1 MEEKSLLL
9 NLTGDM
15 PLFKII
21 DFLLENKGMDFS
33 KKDIAKGAEI
43 SRASLFNYWNELE
56 RYGIVKVTRSFGKTK
71 LYTLNSKNQVA
82 QKIIDLEKTLIAE
95 ALGKAN
101 KKKLLLKTNSIH
113 KAAQP
118 CFINST
124 AKATSISP
132 KIRAITSHPCLPK
145 ILNSNSVCLR
155 TIHATMRLS
164 KDAIKVV
171 RYPN

>member
-1 MEEKSLLL
+1 MTEKSLLL

-101 KKKLLLKTNSIH
+101 KKNEI
-113 KAAQP
+113 
-118 CFINST
+118 IIEN
-124 AKATSISP
+124 
-132 KIRAITSHPCLPK
+132 
-145 ILNSNSVCLR
+145 
-155 TIHATMRLS
+155 
-164 KDAIKVV
+164 
-171 RYPN
+171 